1 MYIKL
6 EIKINIQREQLPPFL
21 SIDLLIHDYVRIIM
35 VISIVTSPGLTHS
48 LIQSTCYELDVLTR

>member
-35 VISIVTSPGLTHS
+35 VISIVMSPDLTHN